1 MYPYC
6 TMREKA
12 YDLMRGLGIILLLIG
27 HAHIPMR
34 VFTTI
39 GLFFIPMF
47 FLISGNFFRV
57 KQGEGFAAYVGH
69 KARRLMVPYLFF
81 LAVSIIFHLLQAV
94 LWHEPGTLMTEIGSI
109 LHRFA
114 IGVTGDR
121 ASLCFLT
128 IWFLVSLFEVSVLY
142 WLMARI
148 RSLRWRTVVSVV
160 LLVVGYLLQATHIT
174 LPFLLSSM
182 CTLQFYFHLG
192 YVFRQKGLDKQ
203 EVPLWVSATCLA
215 IIFVGFNQAN
225 ALNEYCSN
233 IFAPTSV
240 PLAVIATWS
249 IYHLMRHLARSR
261 YAETGVVRLL
271 NFIGVESLVIYGLH
285 RNFYFIID
293 GVCRQ
298 LGLSEG
304 LTTCI
309 MVPLTLA
316 ICLALVGPLTHWVPR
331 LIGK

>member
-1 MYPYC
+1 
-6 TMREKA
+6 MREKA
-12 YDLMRGLGIILLLIG
+12 YDLMRGLGIILLLIF
-27 HAHIPMR
+27 HAHIPMWL
-34 VFTTI
+34 FTTI
-39 GLFFIPMF
+39 GLFFMPMF
-47 FLISGNFFRV
+47 FMISGNFFRV
-57 KQGEGFAAYVGH
+57 KEGEGVAAYVGH

-81 LAVSIIFHLLQAV
+81 LVVSIVFHLLQAV
-94 LWHEPGTLMTEIGSI
+94 LWHEPGTLKTEIGSI

-148 RSLRWRTVVSVV
+148 RSLRWRTVLSVV
-160 LLVVGYLLQATHIT
+160 LFVVGYGLQVTSIE

-182 CTLQFYFHLG
+182 CTLQLYFHLG

-203 EVPLWVSATCLA
+203 EVPIWVSATCLV

-225 ALNEYCSN
+225 SLNEYRSN
-233 IFAPTSV
+233 IFAPASV

-261 YAETGVVRLL
+261 YAESRAVSLL
-271 NFIGVESLVIYGLH
+271 NMVGVESLVVYGLH

-293 GVCRQ
+293 GVARE
-298 LGLSEG
+298 LGLSET

-309 MVPLTLA
+309 MIPLALA
-316 ICLALVGPLTHWVPR
+316 ICLSLVGPLTRWVPR

>member
-1 MYPYC
+1 
-6 TMREKA
+6 MREKA
-12 YDLMRGLGIILLLIG
+12 YDLMRGLGIILLLIF
-27 HAHIPMR
+27 HAHIPMWL
-34 VFTTI
+34 FTTI
-39 GLFFIPMF
+39 GLFFMPMF
-47 FLISGNFFRV
+47 FMISGNFFRV
-57 KQGEGFAAYVGH
+57 KEGEGFAAYVGH

-81 LAVSIIFHLLQAV
+81 LVVSIVFHLLQAV
-94 LWHEPGTLMTEIGSI
+94 LWHEPGTLKTEIGSI

-114 IGVTGDR
+114 IGVTGDC

-148 RSLRWRTVVSVV
+148 RSLRWRTVLSVV
-160 LLVVGYLLQATHIT
+160 LFVVGYGLQVTSIE

-182 CTLQFYFHLG
+182 CTLQLYFHLG

-203 EVPLWVSATCLA
+203 EVPLWVSATCLV

-225 ALNEYCSN
+225 SLNEYRSN
-233 IFAPTSV
+233 IFAPASV

-261 YAETGVVRLL
+261 YAESRAVSLL
-271 NFIGVESLVIYGLH
+271 NMIGVESLVVYGLH

-293 GVCRQ
+293 GVARE
-298 LGLSEG
+298 LGLSET

-309 MVPLTLA
+309 MIPLALA
-316 ICLALVGPLTHWVPR
+316 ICLSLVGPLTRWVPR